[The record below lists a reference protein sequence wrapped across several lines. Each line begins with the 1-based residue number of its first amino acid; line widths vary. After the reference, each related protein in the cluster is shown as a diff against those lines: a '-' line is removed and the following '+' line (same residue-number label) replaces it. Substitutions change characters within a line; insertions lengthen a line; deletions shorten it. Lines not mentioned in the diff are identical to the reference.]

1 MKKFLLIFAT
11 ILSFLTVQKLSSQS
25 DITLEKMFGSAELYA
40 KGVYGMHS
48 LKDGERYLRI
58 VRDTLFIYSY
68 KIGEKLG
75 IMATGREINEKIDG
89 APISLN
95 SYQLSADETLL
106 LLASEEEAIYRRSS
120 KANYYIWNVVTKKI
134 TPLTANDK
142 VQNPVFSPDGKK
154 VAFVENNNLFIR
166 DLEAQKSVQITHDGQ
181 RNAIINGTTDWVYE
195 EEFGFTD
202 GFYWSPDGS
211 HIAYYRFDESKVK
224 EFQMTFYGD
233 LYPEEYRY
241 KYPKAGEDNSL
252 IEIHIYNVITGKST
266 KVDLGT
272 ETDIY
277 VPRIRWSAQGNMLA
291 VYRMN
296 RLQNHLEILFVNAAN
311 NTQTTIYEETN
322 KYYIDITDDF
332 IFTPDN
338 KNFILTSE
346 KNGFNHIYL
355 YDMNGNEVKQLTDGQ
370 FDVTAV
376 LGYNADKKLVY
387 YQAAQSSP
395 LNREVFSVDLK
406 GKIQPLETKSGT
418 NRVTFSNNYKYYILC
433 WSDAN
438 TPPVYTMYETASGKL
453 LRTLEDN
460 ARMRETMKEYGF
472 ATKEFFSF
480 TTASGYSLNGFI
492 IKPKNWT
499 ADKAYPTLFNNYG
512 GPGSQTVSNDW
523 KRGDLWN
530 RYLAQEGIMVVAI
543 DNRGTGFRGEEFK
556 KMTYLQLGK
565 YETEDQILAAQY
577 LIEQGLSDAK
587 HIGVFGWSYGGY
599 MSTLCMTKGA
609 DYFSTGIAVAPVT
622 TWRYYDNIYTERFM
636 RTPQENPDGYDENSP
651 INHVEKMKG
660 KYLLIHGTAD
670 DNVHCQNA
678 IDLVSALVRADVD
691 FEMFFYP
698 NSNHGIYTGRN
709 TTLHLY
715 KKMTNFLKENLLE
728 KQN

>member
-1 MKKFLLIFAT
+1 MKKNSSIIAVIFLLLFANRIAAQT
-11 ILSFLTVQKLSSQS
+11 
-25 DITLEKMFGSAELYA
+25 DMTLENIFKSGKLRA
-40 KGVYGMHS
+40 KGVYGMNS

-58 VRDTLFIYSY
+58 EQDTLYIYSY
-68 KIGEKLG
+68 KTGEQLG
-75 IMATGREINEKIDG
+75 VMATGEEINQQIEGD
-89 APISLN
+89 PVSLYG
-95 SYQLSADETLL
+95 YQLSSDEKQL
-106 LLASEEEAIYRRSS
+106 LLASDEEAIYRRSS
-120 KANYYIWNVVTKKI
+120 KAHYYIFNVDNKKVTK
-134 TPLTANDK
+134 LMAEDK

-154 VAFVENNNLFIR
+154 VAFVENNNLVIR
-166 DLEAQKSVQITHDGQ
+166 DLELQTSTRVTVDGK

-202 GFYWSPDGS
+202 GFQWSPDGS
-211 HIAYYRFDESKVK
+211 FLAFYRFDESQVK
-224 EFQMTFYGD
+224 EFQMTMYNE

-252 IEIHIYNVITGKST
+252 IEIQIYNVKTGKVA

-277 VPRIRWSAQGNMLA
+277 VPRIRWAAQGNTLA

-296 RLQNHLEILFVNAAN
+296 RLQNHLEILAVNAVN
-311 NTQTTIYEETN
+311 NSQTIIYNETN
-322 KYYIDITDDF
+322 QYYIDITDDF
-332 IFTPDN
+332 VFTPDG

-346 KNGFNHIYL
+346 KSGYNHIYL
-355 YDMNGNEVKQLTDGQ
+355 YDMNGLEIKQLTTGE
-370 FDVTAV
+370 FDVTAI

-395 LNREVFSVDLK
+395 LNREVFAVDMK
-406 GKIQPLETKSGT
+406 GKIQPLETTTGT
-418 NRVTFSNNYKYYILC
+418 NQVTFSNGCKYYILN

-438 TPPVYTMYETASGKL
+438 TPPVYTMHEANGKL

-460 ARMRETMKEYGF
+460 AAMRAKMQEYGF
-472 ATKEFFSF
+472 AAKDFFSF
-480 TTASGYSLNGFI
+480 TTAEGYSLNGFI
-492 IKPKNWT
+492 IKPKGWKEGT
-499 ADKAYPTLFNNYG
+499 ACPTLFNNYG
-512 GPGSQTVSNDW
+512 GPGSQTVVNSW
-523 KRGDLWN
+523 KGGDLWN
-530 RYLAQEGIMVVAI
+530 RYLAQEGIMVVAV
-543 DNRGTGFRGEEFK
+543 DNRGTGFRGEQFK

-565 YETEDQILAAQY
+565 YETEDQILAAKY

-622 TWRYYDNIYTERFM
+622 NWRYYDNIYTERFM
-636 RTPQENPDGYDENSP
+636 RTPQENPDGYDDNSP
-651 INHVEKMKG
+651 IHHVEKMKG
-660 KYLLIHGTAD
+660 KYLLVHGTAD
-670 DNVHCQNA
+670 DNVHCQNSV
-678 IDLVSALVRADVD
+678 DLITALVNADVD

-709 TTLHLY
+709 TTFHLY
-715 KKMTNFLKENLLE
+715 KKMTNFLKENLLQ
-728 KQN
+728 K